1 MGHQITGNSA
11 ISSVPSVIS
20 LHLQSTNPPLP
31 TKSQESC
38 PPPPPPSTQTV
49 TDNYSFDGFYQSSNG
64 GLSNSNGTSQLRR
77 QGHVYHTLIT
87 KLVSTII
94 LIKLY
99 KYGFASCFLVALRT
113 SFVLMRAQNA
123 AFWTKTFFPLS

>member
-77 QGHVYHTLIT
+77 QGHVYHTLNSQDR
-87 KLVSTII
+87 LII
-94 LIKLY
+94 MLFCSIK
-99 KYGFASCFLVALRT
+99 FNFIVWSMIFI
-113 SFVLMRAQNA
+113 
-123 AFWTKTFFPLS
+123 FF